1 MYYIIIIKM
10 SLLDKIYKSRKTM
23 IELME
28 DRGVNMDKYK
38 DYTIN
43 EIELMVLNGPKSNKD
58 ISPVDITLE
67 NGIIKYI
74 LTPKIRVTNLKTL
87 TSQILEDYGEGDTV
101 IFIIRDKITSE
112 DSIDEFFR
120 NIYITD
126 KIFVQY
132 FHLDTLTFNVT
143 KHSMVPKHEIL
154 SKEETD
160 ELIKSLYITDINKLP
175 KINASDPISKY
186 YGIKGGEVFR
196 ITRPSETSGISHYY
210 RLCQ

>member
-1 MYYIIIIKM
+1 M
-10 SLLDKIYKSRKTM
+10 SLLDKIYKSRQTV

-38 DYTIN
+38 DFTIN
-43 EIELMVLNGPKSNKD
+43 EVDLMVSNMPKKNED

-67 NGIIKYI
+67 NGIIKYF
-74 LTPKIRVTNLKTL
+74 LTPKIRVTNLMTQTDK
-87 TSQILEDYGEGDTV
+87 IIEDYNEGDTV

-112 DSIDEFFR
+112 DSIEEFFR
-120 NIYITD
+120 NIYNTR

-160 ELIKSLYITDINKLP
+160 ELIKSLYITDIKKLP

-186 YGIKGGEVFR
+186 YGIKVGEVFR
-196 ITRPSETSGISHYY
+196 ITRPSETSGISYYY

>member
-1 MYYIIIIKM
+1 M
-10 SLLDKIYKSRKTM
+10 SLLDKIYKSRQTV

-38 DYTIN
+38 DFTIN
-43 EIELMVLNGPKSNKD
+43 EVELMVSNMPKKNED

-67 NGIIKYI
+67 NGIIKYF
-74 LTPKIRVTNLKTL
+74 LTPKIRVTNLMTQTDK
-87 TSQILEDYGEGDTV
+87 IIEDYNEGDTV
-101 IFIIRDKITSE
+101 IFIIREKITSE
-112 DSIDEFFR
+112 DSIEEFFR
-120 NIYITD
+120 NIYNTR

-160 ELIKSLYITDINKLP
+160 ELIKSLYITDIKKLP

-186 YGIKGGEVFR
+186 YGIKVGEVFR
-196 ITRPSETSGISHYY
+196 ITRPSETSGISYYY